1 MAQKKAAKPAKKTV
15 KKAAKPAPKAKAK
28 PAAKKPA
35 AKAKAKAKPKPKPVA
50 KKAAP
55 SAKPA
60 AKKPAVKT
68 AAKGKP
74 AVKKVAPKAKPAAKK
89 PVAKATAS
97 KKPAATKSAP
107 APAPSGPLTAADL
120 RRYREQLVKK
130 RQQLVEDLSKNHEAN
145 LETSEE
151 GIQDIADK
159 ASSAYTREFL
169 LTLSDGERQIL
180 QLIDDAMHRMNS
192 GSYAVCVA
200 CGGSVSRPRL
210 DAVPWARHCLSCQEL
225 QERGLL

>member
-15 KKAAKPAPKAKAK
+15 TKPAPKAKAK
-28 PAAKKPA
+28 PAAKKPVAKVA
-35 AKAKAKAKPKPKPVA
+35 AKAKPVA

-55 SAKPA
+55 KPV
-60 AKKPAVKT
+60 AKKPVA
-68 AAKGKP
+68 
-74 AVKKVAPKAKPAAKK
+74 KVAPKAKPGAAKPAPKPMAKPAAKAPAAKK
-89 PVAKATAS
+89 PTAT
-97 KKPAATKSAP
+97 KPAATKPVP
-107 APAPSGPLTAADL
+107 APAASGPLTAADL

-130 RQQLVEDLSKNHEAN
+130 RLQLVEDLSKNHEAN